1 MTFNS
6 RNGHVARPPAT
17 FAALMRGPSQ
27 LGAVGLAASA
37 NGRLL
42 LTSWFVKNTRLHGTS
57 FECPRGLRIDYPNA
71 VQSTK

>member
-6 RNGHVARPPAT
+6 WNGHVARPPAT

-37 NGRLL
+37 NGGLL
-42 LTSWFVKNTRLHGTS
+42 ITSDIEIHLHSVTH
-57 FECPRGLRIDYPNA
+57 RTND
-71 VQSTK
+71 